1 MYDLGGKVALVTGTS
16 SRKGIGCGIALKLAQ
31 EGADVVVTD
40 KYIADKD
47 IPVWDREAGWFGLE
61 SLVKEIEAMSRR
73 ALAVTA
79 DVSNSEQVN
88 VMVEQALKKFGKIDI
103 LVNNAAISFGVSGSV
118 PIMEM
123 GEDAWNRSIAV
134 NTTGVFLVC
143 KAVVKNMI
151 ERCTGKI
158 INISSIS
165 GKVGFAKK
173 TAYVTSKFGV
183 NGFTQA
189 LALEL
194 APYHINVN
202 AICPS
207 GIASWGGRGGREMY
221 QTIKQGFSEE
231 EAASR
236 VYNSDCSIPI
246 GRTGKPE
253 DVANI
258 VAFLASSEAD
268 YITGQAINVNGG
280 RMVAH

>member
-1 MYDLGGKVALVTGTS
+1 MYNLEGKVALVSGTS
-16 SRKGIGCGIALKLAQ
+16 SRKGIGCGIALRMAR

-40 KYIADKD
+40 KYIEPND
-47 IPVWDREAGWFGLE
+47 IPVWDREAGWYGLD
-61 SLVKEIEAMSRR
+61 SLVKEIESFGRK

-79 DVSNSEQVN
+79 DVSNNQQVN
-88 VMVEQALKKFGKIDI
+88 ELVRKALNKFGKIDI

-118 PIMEM
+118 PIIEM
-123 GEDAWNRSIAV
+123 SEEAWNKSISV
-134 NTTGVFLVC
+134 NTTGVFLMC
-143 KAVVKNMI
+143 KAVAKNMI
-151 ERCTGKI
+151 ERRSGKI

-165 GKVGFAKK
+165 GNVDFTKK

-221 QTIKQGFSEE
+221 EAMKQGLKEE
-231 EAASR
+231 EAAAT
-236 VYNSDCSIPI
+236 VYNGDHSIPI
-246 GRTGKPE
+246 GRPGNAE
-253 DVANI
+253 DVARM
-258 VAFLASSEAD
+258 VAFLASSESD